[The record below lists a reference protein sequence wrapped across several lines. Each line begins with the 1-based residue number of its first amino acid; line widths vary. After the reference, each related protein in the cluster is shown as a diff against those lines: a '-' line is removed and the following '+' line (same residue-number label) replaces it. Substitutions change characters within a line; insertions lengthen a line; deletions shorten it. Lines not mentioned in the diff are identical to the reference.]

1 MFEFLEDYRDV
12 VIDAPNME
20 GVVLTCRLRDG
31 LTDMEMPI
39 DAPLQARGLWQR
51 TSGGVLM
58 RDLQFG
64 ICGLTL
70 NDPDEATKVS
80 RDRAQVGYDVTESD
94 WVVGEFTGDTDM
106 LIVDDNDKVLISAGS
121 YSRENWYL
129 FTSLEDVLKEYIE
142 SDAEKYWEINE

>member
-1 MFEFLEDYRDV
+1 
-12 VIDAPNME
+12 
-20 GVVLTCRLRDG
+20 
-31 LTDMEMPI
+31 
-39 DAPLQARGLWQR
+39 
-51 TSGGVLM
+51 M